1 VPTELLGRVSSTDWF
16 VSTAL
21 MPLSYV
27 LTPLVVRFVGV
38 SATFELAG
46 TAGAAVTFAFL
57 FLPGMKVNDHS
68 TARPEIVGR

>member
-1 VPTELLGRVSSTDWF
+1 

-27 LTPLVVRFVGV
+27 LTPLVVRLVGV

-46 TAGAAVTFAFL
+46 TLGAVVTLGFL
-57 FLPGMKVNDHS
+57 FLPGMRTNERPT
-68 TARPEIVGR
+68 TAPEVAGR